1 MEHYT
6 ERPCCEAPT
15 NQTYDFR
22 ALWEMWPRL
31 KIWNG
36 ILYRRFVSSDG
47 SVTTWQAILPKQLRQ
62 EFLHKMLNGHRSRKR
77 TAASIQSKAY
87 WSTWSSDLNT
97 LWKKRRS
104 DELSCRGEV
113 AQNTTSKPYFDHM
126 DHRPINVVMGRS
138 PGKRDATM
146 LPRDIRHEDVI
157 DACKIARERLRASA
171 VRSEEVDVLNEKTNQ
186 FRVGDNGD
194 CQSGEQW
201 KKCCEPT
208 PVSRVS
214 AGAQ

>member
-1 MEHYT
+1 M
-6 ERPCCEAPT
+6 
-15 NQTYDFR
+15 F
-22 ALWEMWPRL
+22 
-31 KIWNG
+31 
-36 ILYRRFVSSDG
+36 
-47 SVTTWQAILPKQLRQ
+47 
-62 EFLHKMLNGHRSRKR
+62 NGHLSRKR

-104 DELSCRGEV
+104 DELSCRSFVPGEV
-113 AQNTTSKPYFDHM
+113 NQNTTSKPYLDHV
-126 DHRPINVVMGRS
+126 DQRPIDVVMGRS

-171 VRSEEVDVLNEKTNQ
+171 VRSEEVDVLNEKMNQ
-186 FRVGDNGD
+186 FRVGDYGD
-194 CQSGEQW
+194 CQSEVQW

-208 PVSRVS
+208 SVSRVS
-214 AGAQ
+214 VGAQ